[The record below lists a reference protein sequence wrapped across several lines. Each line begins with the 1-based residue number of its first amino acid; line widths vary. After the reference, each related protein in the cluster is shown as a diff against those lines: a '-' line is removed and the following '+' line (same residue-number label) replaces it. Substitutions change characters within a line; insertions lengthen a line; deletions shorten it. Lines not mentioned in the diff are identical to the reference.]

1 MNRTLSELK
10 MDTEAGVASHSDSE
24 NENEIV
30 EEDGNEY
37 TKFGNTSNGGLSLSN
52 HIDLDDDST
61 VTLKQKSTMKPINWS
76 VKKKLYYTA
85 IYGLIT
91 FAAQLNSTTTTAEFP
106 NEMKYSYGIGREV
119 SLLSTTLYIL
129 GIAFGPMV
137 FAPLSE
143 VYGRKIGVM
152 VPFFI
157 SALFTFATAISYN
170 VPAIMICRFISGF
183 FSGAPIVSS
192 GGVLSDIW
200 LPTER
205 GKALAFYAVFVSSG
219 ATFGPVISSLIVESE
234 TNIGNRWRI
243 PLYFSGLLDLF
254 LLGISLLTIDETYE
268 PVIASKIAKKI
279 RIYTQ
284 NWSIH
289 SKLETKQLSKD
300 EIISVHLVRPFAML
314 ATPIIFIIALFAS
327 YSFGIFYIF
336 VTTCSE
342 AFYITRGWENTIAT
356 LPNVALFLGVVIGC
370 GTNMLGANGYGE
382 KVKLNGGKAL
392 PEERFQMM
400 MRLGWLMPAGI
411 FVFAWTQYS
420 HIHWI
425 VPCIGILM
433 LGCGFVTVFQGCL
446 NYLVD
451 GFTGYSASAIAAN
464 TFLRSLFAAAFPLFA
479 KQLMVNLGVHWGS
492 SLIGFVAL
500 GMIPIPFVFYRYG
513 KQIRS
518 QNPFGQKGVV

>member
-1 MNRTLSELK
+1 

-205 GKALAFYAVFVSSG
+205 A
-219 ATFGPVISSLIVESE
+219 
-234 TNIGNRWRI
+234 
-243 PLYFSGLLDLF
+243 
-254 LLGISLLTIDETYE
+254 
-268 PVIASKIAKKI
+268 
-279 RIYTQ
+279 
-284 NWSIH
+284 H
-289 SKLETKQLSKD
+289 
-300 EIISVHLVRPFAML
+300 
-314 ATPIIFIIALFAS
+314 
-327 YSFGIFYIF
+327 
-336 VTTCSE
+336 
-342 AFYITRGWENTIAT
+342 
-356 LPNVALFLGVVIGC
+356 
-370 GTNMLGANGYGE
+370 
-382 KVKLNGGKAL
+382 
-392 PEERFQMM
+392 
-400 MRLGWLMPAGI
+400 
-411 FVFAWTQYS
+411 
-420 HIHWI
+420 
-425 VPCIGILM
+425 
-433 LGCGFVTVFQGCL
+433 
-446 NYLVD
+446 
-451 GFTGYSASAIAAN
+451 
-464 TFLRSLFAAAFPLFA
+464 
-479 KQLMVNLGVHWGS
+479 
-492 SLIGFVAL
+492 
-500 GMIPIPFVFYRYG
+500 
-513 KQIRS
+513 
-518 QNPFGQKGVV
+518 